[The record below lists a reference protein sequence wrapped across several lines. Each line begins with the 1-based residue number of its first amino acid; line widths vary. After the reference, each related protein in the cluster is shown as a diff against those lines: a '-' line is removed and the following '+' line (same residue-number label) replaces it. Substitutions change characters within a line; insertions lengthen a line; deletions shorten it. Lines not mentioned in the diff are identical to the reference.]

1 MTNAC
6 LSEDDRATRRVI
18 DATSE
23 REMALALQNV
33 STTSA
38 PLSHA
43 NRLAEPKTRRPAPNT
58 HRPDVTRTAE
68 RPRIIIIIVLLAILG
83 YRYRGRLSR

>member
-1 MTNAC
+1 MRVWTFHLETDVAFRLICDNERRLRPGAMTNAC

-23 REMALALQNV
+23 RETALALQNV

-38 PLSHA
+38 RASPQ
-43 NRLAEPKTRRPAPNT
+43 
-58 HRPDVTRTAE
+58 TA
-68 RPRIIIIIVLLAILG
+68 
-83 YRYRGRLSR
+83 S

>member
-1 MTNAC
+1 LCDNERRLRPGAMTNAC

-33 STTSA
+33 SATAA
-38 PLSHA
+38 PY
-43 NRLAEPKTRRPAPNT
+43 RM
-58 HRPDVTRTAE
+58 RTASQSQKPADL
-68 RPRIIIIIVLLAILG
+68 PRIRIDPM
-83 YRYRGRLSR
+83 